1 MRPQPQRPSVSVPRR
16 PVAAWLTWCARGPA
30 VLMNTSPPRSAW
42 ARVHSAPLTWAPERC
57 GHSTAMA
64 GPSRVTMIGAAPAP
78 ASRPAASGRA
88 TMTGTRA
95 TTSASSSPRPS
106 ATVRSIPKIM
116 VMGSR
121 RAYMPLRN
129 ASNA

>member
-1 MRPQPQRPSVSVPRR
+1 MSVPRR
-16 PVAAWLTWCARGPA
+16 PSGTWLTWCARGPA
-30 VLMNTSPPRSAW
+30 VTENSSPPRSAK
-42 ARVHSAPLTWAPERC
+42 VHSALLRCAPDRC

-64 GPSRVTMIGAAPAP
+64 GPTRVTMNGCAPAP

-116 VMGSR
+116 VTGSR
-121 RAYMPLRN
+121 RAYMPVRN